1 MVVVLPGKL
10 VKQGEDG
17 KEGTYVLQ
25 NRIYASILGDVVEDA
40 TGVKVNGMAVMS
52 VLPQVQDTV
61 LCRVQRIT
69 SRMAYVAIIV
79 VNDVPCKGE
88 FAGIIR
94 YLMLNGFGTSL
105 TNRDRSQD
113 IRATDKDDVKVFAS
127 FRPGDIVRAQILSLG
142 EERSYLLTTAA
153 NEMGVVYATSS
164 QAHAPMY
171 PINWKEMKCSATGEV
186 ELRKCA
192 KPF

>member
-25 NRIYASILGDVVEDA
+25 NRIYASVLGDVVQDA
-40 TGVKVNGMAVMS
+40 TGVKVNGVAAMS

-69 SRMAYVAIIV
+69 SRMAYAAIIV
-79 VNDVPCKGE
+79 LNDVPCKGE
-88 FAGIIR
+88 FAATI
-94 YLMLNGFGTSL
+94 
-105 TNRDRSQD
+105 RSQD

-142 EERSYLLTTAA
+142 EERSYLLTTAS

-171 PINWKEMKCSATGEV
+171 PINWKEMKCSATGEI